1 MSVKKITS
9 FRAQYSTGRERA
21 ARKGGKGMRA
31 VQVEHETGR
40 EREAYQE
47 LLWVLTGGDLAGY
60 YDRAL
65 MAQQRKGEKS

>member
-1 MSVKKITS
+1 M
-9 FRAQYSTGRERA
+9 
-21 ARKGGKGMRA
+21 KGGKGMRA
-31 VQVEHETGR
+31 VQVEHKTGR